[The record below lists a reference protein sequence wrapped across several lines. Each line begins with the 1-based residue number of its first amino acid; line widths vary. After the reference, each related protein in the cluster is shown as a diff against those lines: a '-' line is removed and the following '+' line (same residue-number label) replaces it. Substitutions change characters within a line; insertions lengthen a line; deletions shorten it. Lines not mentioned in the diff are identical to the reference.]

1 MAEQDQGFNCY
12 SLFMK
17 KVKELQESKK
27 GNAKFMTLEEIEKS
41 IKRLEEIDNNSRKI
55 GLEDINLTKKCKLEV
70 GLDAN
75 GETIKWLVRPGTNL
89 RFVAVEYFYRTI
101 YEEHLLLNH
110 GGRGIMHNTIKGTY
124 ANITVELINIYEDT
138 CIKCG
143 LKKWYFVT
151 INILIQ
157 E

>member
-1 MAEQDQGFNCY
+1 
-12 SLFMK
+12 MK

-75 GETIKWLVRPGTNL
+75 GETIKWLEWNGMN
-89 RFVAVEYFYRTI
+89 
-101 YEEHLLLNH
+101 
-110 GGRGIMHNTIKGTY
+110 K
-124 ANITVELINIYEDT
+124 
-138 CIKCG
+138 
-143 LKKWYFVT
+143 
-151 INILIQ
+151 
-157 E
+157 

>member
-1 MAEQDQGFNCY
+1 MAEQDHGFNGY

-17 KVKELQESKK
+17 KVKKLQEFKK

-75 GETIKWLVRPGTNL
+75 SETIKWLVRPGTNL

-124 ANITVELINIYEDT
+124 ANITVELIIIYEDT

>member
-1 MAEQDQGFNCY
+1 MAEQVQGFNGY

-17 KVKELQESKK
+17 KVKELLESKK

-75 GETIKWLVRPGTNL
+75 GETMKWLVRPGTNL
-89 RFVAVEYFYRTI
+89 RFVAVEHVYKTI
-101 YEEHLLLNH
+101 HEEHLLLNH
-110 GGRGIMHNTIKGTY
+110 GGRDIMQNKIKGKY
-124 ANITVELINIYEDT
+124 ANVTVELINIYKDT

-143 LKKWYFVT
+143 LK
-151 INILIQ
+151 NL